1 MVRLLEH
8 RSRGQVQVSQQLSS
22 GVIWVFHPT
31 CRNGVTS
38 ERESRRFEGQGR
50 SLFRAN
56 LVPARMPDV
65 HVWASHLCFVVQHSS
80 FRNHATGNPRSRVAS
95 RVGHVVVG
103 AGVRHLPAGQAR
115 ERHVACNVAF
125 MAWAVKNGIISRGDF
140 TRPAPDG

>member
-80 FRNHATGNPRSRVAS
+80 FRNHATGNPRPRVARGTSARGKKDFLFPETS
-95 RVGHVVVG
+95 RWG
-103 AGVRHLPAGQAR
+103 RYSCKPAVNHSQYGL
-115 ERHVACNVAF
+115 
-125 MAWAVKNGIISRGDF
+125 
-140 TRPAPDG
+140 